1 MRRRRC
7 ADLVRGPLARRVRK
21 RYADLQVRKLNM
33 LRAWRPAYLVFL
45 TLLAV
50 SPVIAAPPAVRSVTP
65 SAESAQLFETGNE
78 LYRAS
83 DFEGAADHYRRI
95 LDAGVESAEVHYNYG
110 NALYRLNRIGPAI
123 LQYEKAA
130 RLAPGDSD
138 IEENLAFL
146 KTLTADRTTGPSA
159 DASGFSL
166 VDRALGFTSLDQ
178 DAVILCALWI
188 LLMGLIA
195 AAIAARGWR
204 ARRLALWGACIL
216 LLPLL
221 LAAGTLSWK
230 TWRDAN
236 VQHGVVLAERVD
248 VRSGPG
254 DDHTSLFTV
263 HEGLTVRVLRV
274 QGSWAWISIDSGLNG
289 WVPSDSFGAV

>member
-1 MRRRRC
+1 
-7 ADLVRGPLARRVRK
+7 
-21 RYADLQVRKLNM
+21 M
-33 LRAWRPAYLVFL
+33 LRAWSPAYLAFL
-45 TLLAV
+45 ALLVVA
-50 SPVIAAPPAVRSVTP
+50 SPLHAAPPPVRSVAP
-65 SAESAQLFETGNE
+65 SAEAAGLFETGNE

-95 LDAGVESAEVHYNYG
+95 LESGVQNAEVHYNLG

-130 RLAPGDSD
+130 RLAPGDPD

-146 KTLTADRTTGPSA
+146 KTLTADRTTGPAAS
-159 DASGFSL
+159 ASGFSL
-166 VDRALGFTSLDQ
+166 VDRALGFTSPGQ
-178 DAVILCALWI
+178 DAAILCALWI
-188 LLMGLIA
+188 LFMGLIA
-195 AAIAARGWR
+195 AVIAARGWR
-204 ARRLALWGACIL
+204 TRRLALWGACIL
-216 LLPLL
+216 LLPVV

-230 TWRDAN
+230 TWRNAN

-254 DDHTSLFTV
+254 DDHASLFTV

-274 QGSWAWISIDSGLNG
+274 QGSWAWIRIDSGLNG

>member
-1 MRRRRC
+1 MIFL
-7 ADLVRGPLARRVRK
+7 ALLV
-21 RYADLQVRKLNM
+21 
-33 LRAWRPAYLVFL
+33 
-45 TLLAV
+45 V
-50 SPVIAAPPAVRSVTP
+50 SPVSAAPPVRSVTP
-65 SAESAQLFETGNE
+65 SAEASRLFVAGNE
-78 LYRAS
+78 LYRSA

-95 LDAGVESAEVHYNYG
+95 LESGVENAEVHYNLG

-123 LQYEKAA
+123 LHYEKAA

-138 IEENLAFL
+138 ILENLAFL

-159 DASGFSL
+159 SAGGFSL

-178 DAVILCALWI
+178 DAAILCALWF
-188 LLMGLIA
+188 LFMLLIA
-195 AAIAARGWR
+195 FAIAASGWR
-204 ARRLALWGACIL
+204 MRRLALWGTCIL
-216 LLPLL
+216 LFPVILV
-221 LAAGTLSWK
+221 AGTFSYK
-230 TWRDAN
+230 TWRNAN

-254 DDHTSLFTV
+254 DDHASLFTV